1 MTQVLKLSLV
11 LTLLIITHTSP
22 YARGESPVITDKK
35 AQKTIITEK
44 KQSEKATSINNSAMN
59 TKEWTFTLSL
69 TTPHPGWK
77 LSVDTIYKSNNRV
90 GILANVATDPQG
102 LFPQV
107 ISKQEK
113 TILINS
119 PQHPVTVIITGKTW
133 GWANP
138 DEPYL
143 FVNDLSELTE
153 NNKMLFRPENK
164 VSFKIEKSE

>member
-1 MTQVLKLSLV
+1 MIQLLKLRLV

-35 AQKTIITEK
+35 AEKTIITEK
-44 KQSEKATSINNSAMN
+44 KQSEKATSINNNAMN

-69 TTPHPGWK
+69 TTPHPGWT
-77 LSVDTIYKSNNRV
+77 LSIDTVYQDDNRV
-90 GILANVATDPQG
+90 GILANVSVDPKG

-113 TILINS
+113 TILIKS

-143 FVNDLSELTE
+143 FVKDLSELTE

-164 VSFKIEKSE
+164 VSFKIEKSK